1 MVSKVTEVIRRIK
14 ASAAEF
20 KFKYLLA
27 LAFLGPNSIMRSRAQ
42 IDSQQERIPV
52 SKFNQRK
59 SLFCTTKV
67 ETKQ

>member
-42 IDSQQERIPV
+42 IDS
-52 SKFNQRK
+52 
-59 SLFCTTKV
+59 
-67 ETKQ
+67 